1 MFRTFRKEICPFD
14 NRKELTF
21 KYMIRSSGEKEGSK
35 GKYEAHMAEHVTLD
49 KVPLHALGLVDSLR
63 VVGSI
68 SGKFQSGNL
77 VGGVTL
83 QFLDGTAMAGATR
96 GGALHGLVRHL
107 DRPHRNSKIRR

>member
-1 MFRTFRKEICPFD
+1 
-14 NRKELTF
+14 
-21 KYMIRSSGEKEGSK
+21 
-35 GKYEAHMAEHVTLD
+35 MAEYVTLD
-49 KVPLHALGLVDSLR
+49 KVPLHALGLVGSLR